1 MGTVPATVRRF
12 AMPKSPSRPSP
23 PLPALPSMSRRQ
35 ERVIRQRLREQ
46 IKPLS
51 KALTDQA
58 KSFYMAVGQAISH
71 WSSMENRLVQITA
84 HLLGTTEEKAGLI
97 MYSIINRHVWLQLI
111 DDLFVLDGTYPQSL
125 KVWRKIAGS
134 LRAENDIRV
143 QLAHHSISQDQE
155 KLSDE
160 IAIQAYLRPSKWDV
174 RSKSKK
180 AKPLT
185 MTEIVDFTG
194 RVNAI
199 HDRLISLLKQMNMP
213 KASR

>member
-1 MGTVPATVRRF
+1 
-12 AMPKSPSRPSP
+12 MPKSPSRPSR
-23 PLPALPSMSRRQ
+23 PALPPMSRRE
-35 ERVIRQRLREQ
+35 ERATRQRLREQ

-51 KALTDQA
+51 KALVDQA
-58 KSFYMAVGQAISH
+58 KKFYMAVGQAISH
-71 WSSMENRLVQITA
+71 WSRMENRLVQITA
-84 HLLGTTEEKAGLI
+84 RLLETTEEKAGLI
-97 MYSIINRHVWLQLI
+97 MYSIINRYVWLQLI

-125 KVWRKIAGS
+125 KLWRKIAES

-143 QLAHHSISQDQE
+143 QLAHHSISQDE
-155 KLSDE
+155 ETSGDE

-174 RSKSKK
+174 RTKAKK

-199 HDRLISLLKQMNMP
+199 HDRLVTLLKLMNMP
-213 KASR
+213 ESSR